1 MGSPTHL
8 NASLSLSWWNGG
20 GCVGLASIDFDSM
33 RWCTGNDECVLTAGV
48 LVGDE
53 ATCDVDAHDEFG
65 VTELWFMLSEFD
77 VAGVDGDASESEPC
91 GRFDFP
97 FGLDFDDGFPL
108 LEISLA
114 FECSSSRSLPPLSSF
129 NASAASNDL
138 RCMPILILTSIG
150 ERKKNISN
158 LIFGF
163 HFSYYFFPSTKQI
176 VQH

>member
-1 MGSPTHL
+1 
-8 NASLSLSWWNGG
+8 
-20 GCVGLASIDFDSM
+20 
-33 RWCTGNDECVLTAGV
+33 
-48 LVGDE
+48 
-53 ATCDVDAHDEFG
+53 
-65 VTELWFMLSEFD
+65 MLSEFD

-138 RCMPILILTSIG
+138 RCIPILILTSIG

-158 LIFGF
+158 LIFW
-163 HFSYYFFPSTKQI
+163 FSFQLLFFSIYKTNCTTLI
-176 VQH
+176 GLNA